1 MEPLVLTMATWGSSP
16 CADYASASL
25 ALRHAVEAVLTVAT
39 AVALAPRAEAVAKA
53 CMHKQ
58 ECQMAWSFMPEQ
70 LQDRHSHWPVPAQ
83 EPEDQLQQTD
93 GAVGWEVSR
102 SLVLLLEV
110 CRA

>member
-1 MEPLVLTMATWGSSP
+1 
-16 CADYASASL
+16 
-25 ALRHAVEAVLTVAT
+25 
-39 AVALAPRAEAVAKA
+39 
-53 CMHKQ
+53 
-58 ECQMAWSFMPEQ
+58 MAWSFMPEQ